1 MLAGAALLGVFVM
14 EARLREKL
22 GKIEALYAGAGTPG
36 ERDAAEA
43 ALLRLRE
50 RLAAETAAEV
60 PVEMR
65 FSLGDEWS
73 RRLFLALCRRY
84 GLEPYR
90 YRRQRRT
97 TVMVRLP
104 QTFCDQVLWPE
115 FCELDGELKHY
126 LDAVTSKLISED
138 VFEDTTEAAEVDMV
152 QIGSE

>member
-1 MLAGAALLGVFVM
+1 MLVGAALLGGFVM
-14 EARLREKL
+14 GSRLREKL

-36 ERDAAEA
+36 ERDAAAA
-43 ALLRLRE
+43 ALLRLRA
-50 RLAAETAAEV
+50 RLAAEAAVEV
-60 PVEMR
+60 PVEMK

-104 QTFCDQVLWPE
+104 QSFCDQVLWPE
-115 FCELDGELKHY
+115 FRELDGELRRY
-126 LDAVTSKLISED
+126 LDTVTSTLIAED
-138 VFEDTTEAAEVDMV
+138 VFADTTEAAEVDMV

>member
-138 VFEDTTEAAEVDMV
+138 VFEDTTEATEVDMV

>member
-1 MLAGAALLGVFVM
+1 M

-22 GKIEALYAGAGTPG
+22 RKIEALHAGACTPG

-43 ALLRLRE
+43 ALLRLRA
-50 RLAAETAAEV
+50 RLETEGAGEAG
-60 PVEMR
+60 VEIK

-84 GLEPYR
+84 GLRPYR

-104 QTFCDQVLWPE
+104 QSFCDQVLWPE
-115 FCELDGELKHY
+115 FCELDSELRGY
-126 LDAVTSKLISED
+126 LDAVTSKLITED
-138 VFEDTTEAAEVDMV
+138 VFADTSEAAEVDPER
-152 QIGSE
+152 IAGR

>member
-1 MLAGAALLGVFVM
+1 M

-22 GKIEALYAGAGTPG
+22 RKIEALYAGAATPG

-43 ALLRLRE
+43 ALSRLRA
-50 RLAAETAAEV
+50 RLKAEAEAEA
-60 PVEMR
+60 PVEMK

-90 YRRQRRT
+90 YRRQRLT

-104 QTFCDQVLWPE
+104 VSFCDQVLWPE
-115 FCELDGELKHY
+115 FCELDRELRGY
-126 LDAVTSKLISED
+126 LDAVTSRLIAED
-138 VFEDTTEAAEVDMV
+138 VFADTGEARELDMTR
-152 QIGSE
+152 IGDKQG